1 MDGWLILY
9 MVLVGGEYV
18 NNLPLGFIFKREVN
32 TWGGDGDF
40 RFI

>member
-9 MVLVGGEYV
+9 MVLVGEYV
-18 NNLPLGFIFKREVN
+18 NNLPLGFIFRRLVN
-32 TWGGDGDF
+32 NWGGDGDF